1 MHLAVFGGTFD
12 PPHNGHLA
20 LCLYARELLDI
31 DRIIISVS
39 NNPFKQ
45 IKGVADEHRKRM
57 AELLSAEINRT
68 GSCCQVSGWELQKQ
82 RPSFTIDLLRY
93 VHEVYPHDR
102 LTLLVGED
110 SYREF
115 TFWKDYE
122 KLFSLCDIAV
132 FQRPSPDGGLRSSD
146 CPHQEGNIAVIDFS
160 YAVSSSEIRELID
173 AGQSISRFVPL
184 SVRRYINDNGL
195 YRLPPSFTST
205 RGLKRLES

>member
-20 LCLYARELLDI
+20 LCLYARELLDL

-45 IKGVADEHRKRM
+45 KRGAADEQRKRM

-68 GSCCQVSGWELQKQ
+68 GSCSQVSGWELEKKS
-82 RPSFTIDLLRY
+82 PSFTVDLLRY
-93 VHEVYPHDR
+93 VHEVYPHDK

-115 TFWKDYE
+115 TSWKDYE

-132 FQRPSPDGGLRSSD
+132 FQRPSTDGDLRSSD
-146 CPHQEGNIAVIDFS
+146 CPPQAASIAVIDFS
-160 YAVSSSEIRELID
+160 YAVSSTEIRELIA
-173 AGQSISRFVPL
+173 AGQSISQFVPL
-184 SVRRYINDNGL
+184 SVRRYISDNGL
-195 YRLPPSFTST
+195 YRLSPGFTST
-205 RGLKRLES
+205 RVLKRPES